1 MEGVI
6 LFADDHIHSL
16 GEDRK
21 ERLLFEEL
29 RKDLPVLGVDSLE
42 LAASAVKSIGSFGAI
57 ILDWQFNPQ
66 EAAALL
72 IDVEEEGKAAGLR
85 GGVSIPSSTED
96 ATYKFLMEHNFYS
109 LVFILSDKDVAS
121 THGDELSKKYGD
133 RIKIKKK
140 SDYFSLPA
148 DEQKQSILEEI
159 LQWKDSQKNLSVPI
173 QWSAAINEC
182 MQSIFKDLSE
192 ADVDWIKEI
201 YISGKDDGV
210 SPEIFLVE
218 ILQLLLM
225 EQLVQHDDLIESLK
239 AEGEAEKNAQ
249 VNEDSKKKSL
259 SKLFSRLYYSKLTET
274 APVMTGDIFELN
286 ADEYGIVIT
295 PECDV
300 WKIKANENLYFDL
313 LTFSKDSMALA
324 FQEDSVK
331 KQKKAIFNP
340 VLSSW
345 HFLPALP
352 LLSDELT
359 TGCAI
364 DFSTG
369 SRKMKSAE
377 LLNLPKKYKVNS
389 PFIQSLRQRYLS
401 HLGRVG
407 TPQVHDMVTKIHLEK
422 LGIIKPEAA
431 APQPAKK
438 APPAVAER
446 RQQPVQKQQKKF
458 AQAPAEAVKKDS
470 DEAKTISSQ
479 PSFWQGV
486 LTWLRKL

>member
-16 GEDRK
+16 GEDPK

-72 IDVEEEGKAAGLR
+72 VDVEEEGKAAGLR
-85 GGVSIPSSTED
+85 GRVSIPSSTED

-109 LVFILSDKDVAS
+109 LIFILSDKDVAS
-121 THGDELSKKYGD
+121 THGDELLKKYGD

-148 DEQKQSILEEI
+148 DKQKESILEEI
-159 LQWKDSQKNLSVPI
+159 SQWKETQKNLSVPI

-192 ADVDWIKEI
+192 ADVDWIKEL
-201 YISGKDDGV
+201 YNSSKEDNLA
-210 SPEIFLVE
+210 PEVFLVE

-225 EQLVQHDDLIESLK
+225 EELVQHDELIDSLK
-239 AEGEAEKNAQ
+239 TEGEARKEGT
-249 VNEDSKKKSL
+249 VDDESKKKSL
-259 SKLFSRLYYSKLTET
+259 SRLFSRLYYSKLTDN
-274 APVMTGDIFELN
+274 APLMTGDIVQLN
-286 ADEYGIVIT
+286 DTEFGILIT

-300 WKIKANENLYFDL
+300 HTIASIPTASFDL
-313 LTFSKDSMALA
+313 LVFSNKSMENALQSSKDIRGRKLNV
-324 FQEDSVK
+324 FQ
-331 KQKKAIFNP
+331 QPIA
-340 VLSSW
+340 SW
-345 HFLPALP
+345 HFLPSIP
-352 LLSDELT
+352 VLSKELNN
-359 TGCAI
+359 GCAI

-369 SRKMKSAE
+369 ASRVNSKE
-377 LLNLPKKYKVNS
+377 LLNKVREYKLNA

-407 TPQVHDMVTKIHLEK
+407 IPALHSLVTTFHKDYY
-422 LGIIKPEAA
+422 
-431 APQPAKK
+431 QPDTTQNSTTSQSQA
-438 APPAVAER
+438 AVAER
-446 RQQPVQKQQKKF
+446 REKPAKK
-458 AQAPAEAVKKDS
+458 A
-470 DEAKTISSQ
+470 
-479 PSFWQGV
+479 
-486 LTWLRKL
+486 